1 MRLLVFLLKATSFML
16 NTALN
21 EALREEVQRLKIAAA
36 HLPTANG
43 NPFNQHMQSS
53 FFVQNQ
59 PSQPHLHYMGRHPAQ
74 HLQLSSSANSNSNSN
89 SNGGQPMSAPSPID
103 SMDFM

>member
-1 MRLLVFLLKATSFML
+1 ML
-16 NTALN
+16 NAALN
-21 EALREEVQRLKIAAA
+21 EALREEVQRLKITAA

-59 PSQPHLHYMGRHPAQ
+59 PPQTHLHYMGRHPAQ

-89 SNGGQPMSAPSPID
+89 GGQSMNASSPTD